1 MPIGKEIDEIGCNLL
16 IKRGYRKNILHRTG
30 HSIGFHSPHGKHG
43 HLSLK
48 NEEPILINMGYTIEP
63 GVYLK
68 GEFGVRS
75 EINFFIN
82 EYRQLV
88 LTIPVQRELVRI

>member
-75 EINFFIN
+75 EINLFIN
-82 EYRQLV
+82 EFDRGKKFV
-88 LTIPVQRELVRI
+88 KAVRRLKK